1 MAVIMIA
8 EAPGADAS
16 FIDGMRA
23 VGVADTLAQASGF
36 VSHISGAASSEHR
49 VIEVWESPE
58 DHQACYDDHVAPNLP
73 PGMGLSPSSTSRCCS
88 PHRRADRITGPL
100 DRNARNHQH
109 LTHSSQPS
117 KEQQMPRI
125 LITHDVQDVE
135 RWLQGKAERI
145 ATFPGGSNVTDLV
158 AADGS
163 NQAAVVADV
172 DDLDAFNAFMA
183 SPPPE
188 MAAQAESHGV
198 VMPTATLYVEA

>member
-1 MAVIMIA
+1 
-8 EAPGADAS
+8 
-16 FIDGMRA
+16 
-23 VGVADTLAQASGF
+23 
-36 VSHISGAASSEHR
+36 
-49 VIEVWESPE
+49 
-58 DHQACYDDHVAPNLP
+58 
-73 PGMGLSPSSTSRCCS
+73 
-88 PHRRADRITGPL
+88 
-100 DRNARNHQH
+100 
-109 LTHSSQPS
+109 
-117 KEQQMPRI
+117 MPRI

-163 NQAAVVADV
+163 NQTAVVAEV

-198 VMPTATLYVEA
+198 VMPTAILYVEA

>member
-1 MAVIMIA
+1 
-8 EAPGADAS
+8 
-16 FIDGMRA
+16 MRA
-23 VGVADTLAQASGF
+23 AGVADTLAQAPGF
-36 VSHISGAASSEHR
+36 VSHISGAASSGYR
-49 VIEVWESPE
+49 VIEVWESRE
-58 DHQACYDDHVAPNLP
+58 EHQAWYDDHVAPNLL
-73 PGMGLSPSSTSRCCS
+73 PGMVPIPFGYSRFCS
-88 PHRRADRITGPL
+88 PYRRADRITGPR
-100 DRNARNHQH
+100 DRNAGNHQH

-145 ATFPGGSNVTDLV
+145 AAFPGGSNVTDLV

-163 NQAAVVADV
+163 NRAAVVAEV

-198 VMPTATLYVEA
+198 VMPTAILYVEA